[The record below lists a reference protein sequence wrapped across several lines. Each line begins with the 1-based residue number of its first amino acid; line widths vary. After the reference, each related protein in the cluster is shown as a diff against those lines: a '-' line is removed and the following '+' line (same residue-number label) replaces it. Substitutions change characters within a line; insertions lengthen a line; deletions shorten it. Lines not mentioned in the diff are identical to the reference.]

1 MTKPL
6 NWMHAELDELRR
18 EGLVRNRR
26 MVTSLPDGWAV
37 ISGRKLK
44 NFAANDYLNLAH
56 DPRVIAAAT
65 AALAEGGASASA
77 SALITGRTRWHVA
90 LEERLAAFEAQPQA
104 LLFPTGFAANLGTVS
119 ALAGAGDAVF
129 CDRLNH
135 ASLVDGCRLSGARLR
150 VYRHHDLEGLRRELH
165 KGTDFRRR
173 LIVTDTLFSMD
184 GDAAPL
190 VDLCDI
196 AEHFECV
203 LVIDEAHATGVFGSC
218 GRGLAE
224 LAGAEQRITVR
235 VGTLSKAIGSMGGF
249 VTGSA
254 DLIEWLWNRARP
266 GMFSTALPPACCAAA
281 LASLQIIEDEPWRRE
296 RVLEL
301 SAELRTQLGRS
312 GVATPEGVVGPIIP
326 VILNSPELA
335 THVAAQLEDRGFLVA
350 AIRPPT
356 VPRGTSRLRI
366 TLNCSQTIADLRGL
380 ADALSEVLASN
391 PP

>member
-1 MTKPL
+1 
-6 NWMHAELDELRR
+6 MHVELEGLRR
-18 EGLVRNRR
+18 DGLARGRR
-26 MVTSLPDGWAV
+26 TVTSLPDGWAV
-37 ISGRKLK
+37 VSGKKLK

-65 AALAEGGASASA
+65 AALAEGGAGASA
-77 SALITGRTRWHVA
+77 SALITGRTRWHAA
-90 LEERLAAFEAQPQA
+90 LEERLAAFEGQPQA

-150 VYRHHDLEGLRRELH
+150 VYRHDDLEGLRRELR
-165 KGTDFRRR
+165 KGAGFRRR
-173 LIVTDTLFSMD
+173 LIVTDSLFSMD

-196 AEHFECV
+196 ADQFESML
-203 LVIDEAHATGVFGSC
+203 LVDEAHATGIFGPG

-224 LAGAEQRITVR
+224 LAGVEQRNTVR
-235 VGTLSKAIGSMGGF
+235 VGTLSKALGSMGGF

-254 DLIEWLWNRARP
+254 DLIEWLWNRSRSN
-266 GMFSTALPPACCAAA
+266 MYSTALPPACCAAA
-281 LASLQIIEDEPWRRE
+281 LASLQIIDDEPWRRE

-301 SAELRTQLGRS
+301 SAELRRQLGQS
-312 GVATPEGVVGPIIP
+312 GIATPEGVVGPIIP
-326 VILNSPELA
+326 VILNSPDRA
-335 THVAAQLEDRGFLVA
+335 THVAAQLEERGFLVA

-366 TLNCSQTIADLRGL
+366 TLNCSQTTADLRGL
-380 ADALSEVLASN
+380 TDALLEVLASI
-391 PP
+391 PSSPGPIP